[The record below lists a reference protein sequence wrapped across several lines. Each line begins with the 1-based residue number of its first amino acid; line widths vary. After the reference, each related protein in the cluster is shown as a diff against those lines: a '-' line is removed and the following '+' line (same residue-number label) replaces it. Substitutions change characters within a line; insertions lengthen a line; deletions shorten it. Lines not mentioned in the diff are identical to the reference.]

1 MADRTILAAL
11 LGLCGADVAAV
22 VATVRNGEEP
32 LRVIDAL
39 VRDVESDVERIRQ
52 QLDELLRGGGSVAV
66 ASEGV
71 PTMIEDILAT
81 LAAKGYVV
89 SNTFQLGEGDSRC
102 MAFGRS
108 GWQVYL
114 RNLRNT
120 RAGQG
125 AGATLAEAFEAALA
139 ACEAQLAGAPTV
151 PPSPRLPLPPPRA
164 LYVAL
169 DTTADEQ
176 SDLF

>member
-1 MADRTILAAL
+1 
-11 LGLCGADVAAV
+11 
-22 VATVRNGEEP
+22 
-32 LRVIDAL
+32 
-39 VRDVESDVERIRQ
+39 
-52 QLDELLRGGGSVAV
+52 
-66 ASEGV
+66 
-71 PTMIEDILAT
+71 MIEDILAT

-89 SNTFQLGEGDSRC
+89 STTFQLGEGDSRC

-108 GWQVYL
+108 GWQGYL

-139 ACEAQLAGAPTV
+139 ACEAQPAGAPTV
-151 PPSPRLPLPPPRA
+151 PSPRLPLPPPRA